1 MLPYFVLQTPVPI
14 RHTNTHFN
22 TEPVQGVGHAA
33 AAATA
38 TKAKKAQVAFR
49 KKKKKEFV
57 GYYFGLWAR
66 CLSDELKKKICNDC
80 HVASPALVGEKKS
93 HLSRSTEA
101 GNAVWLPQRPTS
113 DSEDRRWRCCSWG
126 QTLTHSNAA
135 EPTPPDR
142 WNVKTGLAGVRLG
155 GFVTCLRYNPTHT
168 EIRNHKL
175 AIERTIFMATH
186 STNSTLLTIHD
197 MRNLT

>member
-1 MLPYFVLQTPVPI
+1 M
-14 RHTNTHFN
+14 
-22 TEPVQGVGHAA
+22 
-33 AAATA
+33 
-38 TKAKKAQVAFR
+38 
-49 KKKKKEFV
+49 

-155 GFVTCLRYNPTHT
+155 GFVTCLRNNPTHT
-168 EIRNHKL
+168 QKRNHKL

-197 MRNLT
+197 MRNPTWTSAFAESDNQHALIVSSSAAQQHIRALSNSKGVCACVSRVSFL